1 VLILSIL
8 LAISLK
14 TILEIR
20 GAITYNSDEMIVG
33 LMARHIL
40 QGETPIFF
48 YGQYYM
54 GSLEAWLLAG
64 LFYLFGEEIF
74 LIHILQFPLYG
85 LYILTTWHLAKKLF
99 KSKTIADYSALLL
112 SIPTVLV
119 TTYTSVS
126 MGGYGLSLIFGN
138 LVLSLGYT
146 ILEDKR
152 PAAGTYWAIFGFV
165 SGLAFWTLGMVV
177 VYLIPVAGLILLNI
191 RRYKITSLLIAIASF
206 FAGSLPWWLSFIQSS
221 GMPLI
226 IYLKPYQTA
235 TTPIT
240 KILGI
245 LFLGLPSLLGFRY
258 PWAAMLSPFT
268 LLFFWILFYL
278 VCILLTS
285 KLLQKRDWNLSDP
298 RVILLPLLCITFFMV
313 IIFLRFGYDSTG
325 RYFLPLNL
333 PFTLW
338 IAWLADRAVDYVHKT
353 GRLQRW
359 ISLLI
364 IAPILILNSVETWRA
379 AASSD
384 LITTQFDPIT
394 RFDNRHDQEL
404 ISFLVANHE
413 TVGYS
418 NYWVSFRLA
427 FLSNEKIIFSP
438 KLPYKSDMSYSQTD
452 NRIPRY
458 NQIADESPR
467 AAYITTLHPK
477 LNERLRVSFMG
488 KRITWQEADIG
499 PYHVFYDISE
509 KVRPDQLFIP

>member
-1 VLILSIL
+1 
-8 LAISLK
+8 
-14 TILEIR
+14 
-20 GAITYNSDEMIVG
+20 MIVG

-40 QGETPIFF
+40 QGETPVFF

-64 LFYLFGEEIF
+64 LFYLFGEKIT

-85 LYILTTWHLAKKLF
+85 LYILTTWWLAKKLF
-99 KSKTIADYSALLL
+99 DSKTIADYSALLL

-138 LVLSLGYT
+138 LVLIFGYT
-146 ILEDKR
+146 ILTDKQSSAR
-152 PAAGTYWAIFGFV
+152 AAYWAIFGFV

-177 VYLIPVAGLILLNI
+177 VYLIPVAGLILFNI
-191 RRYKITSLLIAIASF
+191 RRYKITSLLMAIIAF

-226 IYLKPYQTA
+226 IYLTPYQTA
-235 TTPIT
+235 TTPAI

-258 PWAAMLSPFT
+258 PWAATLSPLM
-268 LLFFWILFYL
+268 LLFVWILYYSA
-278 VCILLTS
+278 CTLLTS
-285 KLLQKRDWNLSDP
+285 KLLQKRSWNLSDP
-298 RVILLPLLCITFFMV
+298 RVTLLPSLCIIFFMV

-333 PFTLW
+333 PLTLW
-338 IAWLADRAVDYVHKT
+338 IAWLADRVAGYVHKT
-353 GRLQRW
+353 GQRRRLVN
-359 ISLLI
+359 LLI
-364 IAPILILNSVETWRA
+364 IVPILILNSVETWRA
-379 AASSD
+379 AASPD

-438 KLPYKSDMSYSQTD
+438 GLPYKSDMSYSQAD

-458 NQIADESPR
+458 SQMADENPR
-467 AAYITTLHPK
+467 AAYITTRHPK
-477 LNERLRVSFMG
+477 LNEQLRAGFID
-488 KRITWQEADIG
+488 RQITWQEVDIG

-509 KVRPDQLFIP
+509 KVRPDQLLIQ